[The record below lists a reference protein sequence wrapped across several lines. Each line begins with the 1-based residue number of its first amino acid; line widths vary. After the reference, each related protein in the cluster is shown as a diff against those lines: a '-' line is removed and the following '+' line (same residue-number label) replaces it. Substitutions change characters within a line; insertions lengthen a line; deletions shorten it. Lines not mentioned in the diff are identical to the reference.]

1 MDNKQSFIIPPHSN
15 KLFLSIICTLFYCII
30 PGVVAIAYSSK
41 SNSLYS
47 SAMMTGDDSMKA
59 ALYYQ
64 SEKKNNTARTW
75 LVIGIVFG
83 LIWEITTLILAL
95 TGELATL
102 GLY

>member
-1 MDNKQSFIIPPHSN
+1 
-15 KLFLSIICTLFYCII
+15 
-30 PGVVAIAYSSK
+30 
-41 SNSLYS
+41 
-47 SAMMTGDDSMKA
+47 MMTGDDSMKA

-64 SEKKNNTARTW
+64 SEKKNNTAGTW